1 MRNPDRQTTFR
12 FRQFEVSNKLSA
24 MKIGTDAVLLGA
36 WAFEASGFGARSDL
50 RALDIGCGTGVL
62 SLMLAQRFAQWFTGL
77 SVLGIDID
85 ADAATEASAN
95 FSRSPWA
102 ARLEAFQ
109 VDFRSFAVSCEAA
122 TYDMIISNPPF
133 FTGGAE
139 APDDA
144 RRIARHQESL
154 GLHDLLVG
162 AARLLA
168 PEGLLAVVLPAD
180 KADEA
185 RTEARFARLELTR
198 ECIVGTTP
206 RKPPRR
212 ILMEFRHS
220 GIATATQREN
230 LLIHTPEGSFSD
242 RYSRLVEPFYLP
254 KA

>member
-36 WAFEASGFGARSDL
+36 WAFEALGFGASSDL

-62 SLMLAQRFAQWFTGL
+62 SLMLAQRFTGM

-85 ADAATEASAN
+85 VDAATEAAAN

-109 VDFRSFAVSCEAA
+109 TDFREFTTSGEAGI
-122 TYDMIISNPPF
+122 YDMIISNPPF

-139 APDDA
+139 APDDG

-154 GLHDLLVG
+154 GLHDLMEG
-162 AARLLA
+162 AAHVLA
-168 PEGLLAVVLPAD
+168 PEGILAVVLPAD
-180 KADEA
+180 KADDA
-185 RTEARFARLELTR
+185 RTEARFARLEPTR
-198 ECIVGTTP
+198 ECIVCTTP

-230 LLIHTPEGSFSD
+230 LLIHTPEGGFSD

>member
-36 WAFEASGFGARSDL
+36 WAFEALGFGASSDL
-50 RALDIGCGTGVL
+50 RTLDIGCGTGVL
-62 SLMLAQRFAQWFTGL
+62 SLMLAQRFAKRFTGL

-85 ADAATEASAN
+85 ADAAAEAAAN

-102 ARLEAFQ
+102 ECLEARQ
-109 VDFRSFAVSCEAA
+109 ADFREFAASGEAG
-122 TYDMIISNPPF
+122 TYDLIISNPPF
-133 FTGGAE
+133 FTGGAQ

-154 GLHDLLVG
+154 GLHDLMDG
-162 AARLLA
+162 AAHVLA
-168 PEGLLAVVLPAD
+168 PEGILAVVLPAD

-185 RTEARFARLELTR
+185 CTEARFARLEPTR
-198 ECIVGTTP
+198 ECVVATTP

-230 LLIHTPEGSFSD
+230 LLIHTPEGGFSD

>member
-36 WAFEASGFGARSDL
+36 WAFEASGFGASSDL

-62 SLMLAQRFAQWFTGL
+62 SLMLAQRFTGM

-85 ADAATEASAN
+85 AEAAAEAAAN

-102 ARLEAFQ
+102 ARLEALQ
-109 VDFRSFAVSCEAA
+109 TDFREFATSGEAGI
-122 TYDMIISNPPF
+122 YDIIISNPPF

-154 GLHDLLVG
+154 GLHDLMEG
-162 AARLLA
+162 ATHVLA
-168 PEGLLAVVLPAD
+168 PEGILAVVLPAD

-185 RTEARFARLELTR
+185 RAEAALARLEPTR
-198 ECIVGTTP
+198 ECIVATTP

-220 GIATATQREN
+220 GIVTATQREN
-230 LLIHTPEGSFSD
+230 LLIHTPEGGFSD
-242 RYSRLVEPFYLP
+242 RYSRLVEPFYLT

>member
-12 FRQFEVSNKLSA
+12 FRQFDVSNKLSA

-36 WAFEASGFGARSDL
+36 WAFETSCFAGRPTL

-62 SLMLAQRFAQWFTGL
+62 SLMLAQRFTGL

-85 ADAATEASAN
+85 VDAATEAAAN

-102 ARLEAFQ
+102 GRLEAFQ
-109 VDFRSFAVSCEAA
+109 TDFREFATSGEAA

-144 RRIARHQESL
+144 RRIARHQKSL
-154 GLHDLLVG
+154 GLHDLMDG
-162 AARLLA
+162 AARVLA
-168 PEGLLAVVLPAD
+168 PEGILAVVLPAD

-185 RTEARFARLELTR
+185 RTEARFARLEPTR
-198 ECIVGTTP
+198 ECIVATTP

-220 GIATATQREN
+220 DKATAAQREN
-230 LLIHTPEGSFSD
+230 LLIHTPEGGFSD

>member
-36 WAFEASGFGARSDL
+36 WAFEASGFGTSSDL

-62 SLMLAQRFAQWFTGL
+62 SLMLAQRFTGM

-85 ADAATEASAN
+85 ADAATEAAAN
-95 FSRSPWA
+95 FSRSPWG
-102 ARLEAFQ
+102 ARLEARQ
-109 VDFRSFAVSCEAA
+109 ADFREFAASGEAGI
-122 TYDMIISNPPF
+122 YDMIISNPPF

-139 APDDA
+139 APDNA

-154 GLHDLLVG
+154 SLHDLMEG
-162 AARLLA
+162 AAHVLA
-168 PEGLLAVVLPAD
+168 PEGILAVVLPAD

-185 RTEARFARLELTR
+185 RTEARFARLEPTR
-198 ECIVGTTP
+198 ECIVATTP

-220 GIATATQREN
+220 DKATATQREN
-230 LLIHTPEGSFSD
+230 LLIHTPEGGFSD
-242 RYSRLVEPFYLP
+242 RYSRLVGPFYLP

>member
-36 WAFEASGFGARSDL
+36 WAFEASVFGGRSGQ
-50 RALDIGCGTGVL
+50 RALDVGCGTGVL
-62 SLMLAQRFAQWFTGL
+62 SLMLAQRFTGM

-85 ADAATEASAN
+85 ADAATEAATN

-102 ARLEAFQ
+102 ERLEAFQ
-109 VDFRSFAVSCEAA
+109 ADFREFATSGEAGI
-122 TYDMIISNPPF
+122 YDIFISNPPF

-154 GLHDLLVG
+154 GLHDLMDG
-162 AARLLA
+162 AARVLA
-168 PEGLLAVVLPAD
+168 PEGILAVVLPVD

-185 RTEARFARLELTR
+185 RTEARFARLEPTR

-230 LLIHTPEGSFSD
+230 LLIHTPHGGFSE

>member
-24 MKIGTDAVLLGA
+24 MKIGTDAVLVGA
-36 WAFEASGFGARSDL
+36 WAFEASGFGTRSDL

-62 SLMLAQRFAQWFTGL
+62 SLMLAQRFTGM

-95 FSRSPWA
+95 FRQSPWA
-102 ARLEAFQ
+102 QRLEAFQ
-109 VDFRSFAVSCEAA
+109 TDFREFAASGEAGI
-122 TYDMIISNPPF
+122 YDMIISNPPF

-139 APDDA
+139 APDNA

-154 GLHDLLVG
+154 GLHDLMDG
-162 AARLLA
+162 AAHVLA
-168 PEGLLAVVLPAD
+168 PEGILAVVLPAD

-185 RTEARFARLELTR
+185 RTEARFARLEPTR
-198 ECIVGTTP
+198 ECIVATTP

-220 GIATATQREN
+220 GIVTATQREN
-230 LLIHTPEGSFSD
+230 LLIHTPEGGFSD
-242 RYSRLVEPFYLP
+242 RYSRLVGPFYLT

>member
-36 WAFEASGFGARSDL
+36 WAFEALGFGASSDL
-50 RALDIGCGTGVL
+50 RTLDIGCGTGVL
-62 SLMLAQRFAQWFTGL
+62 SLMLAQRFAKRFTGL

-85 ADAATEASAN
+85 ADAAAEAAAN

-102 ARLEAFQ
+102 ECLEARQ
-109 VDFRSFAVSCEAA
+109 ADFREFAASGEAG
-122 TYDMIISNPPF
+122 TYDLIISNPPF
-133 FTGGAE
+133 FTGGAQ

-154 GLHDLLVG
+154 GLHDLMDG
-162 AARLLA
+162 AAHVLA
-168 PEGLLAVVLPAD
+168 PEGILAVVLPAD

-185 RTEARFARLELTR
+185 RTEARFTRLEPTR
-198 ECIVGTTP
+198 ECIVATTP

-230 LLIHTPEGSFSD
+230 LLIHTPEGGFSD

>member
-36 WAFEASGFGARSDL
+36 WAFEASGFGASSDL

-62 SLMLAQRFAQWFTGL
+62 SLMLAQRFTGM

-85 ADAATEASAN
+85 AEAAAEAAAN

-102 ARLEAFQ
+102 ARLEALQ
-109 VDFRSFAVSCEAA
+109 TDFREFATSGEAGI
-122 TYDMIISNPPF
+122 YDIIISNPPF

-154 GLHDLLVG
+154 GLHDLMEG
-162 AARLLA
+162 ATHVLA
-168 PEGLLAVVLPAD
+168 PEGILAVVLPAD
-180 KADEA
+180 KAD
-185 RTEARFARLELTR
+185 
-198 ECIVGTTP
+198 
-206 RKPPRR
+206 
-212 ILMEFRHS
+212 
-220 GIATATQREN
+220 
-230 LLIHTPEGSFSD
+230 
-242 RYSRLVEPFYLP
+242 
-254 KA
+254 

>member
-36 WAFEASGFGARSDL
+36 WAFEASGFGASSDL
-50 RALDIGCGTGVL
+50 KALDIGCGTGVL
-62 SLMLAQRFAQWFTGL
+62 SLMLAQRFTGM

-85 ADAATEASAN
+85 ADAATEAAAN
-95 FSRSPWA
+95 FSRSPWG

-109 VDFRSFAVSCEAA
+109 TDFREFAASGEAGI
-122 TYDMIISNPPF
+122 YDMIISNPPF
-133 FTGGAE
+133 FTGDAE

-144 RRIARHQESL
+144 RRIARHQEAL
-154 GLHDLLVG
+154 GLHDLMDG
-162 AARLLA
+162 AARVLA
-168 PEGLLAVVLPAD
+168 PEGILAVVLPAD

-185 RTEARFARLELTR
+185 RTEARFARLEPTR

-230 LLIHTPEGSFSD
+230 LLIHTPDGGFYE

>member
-133 FTGGAE
+133 SRE
-139 APDDA
+139 AP
-144 RRIARHQESL
+144 
-154 GLHDLLVG
+154 
-162 AARLLA
+162 RLPTMPVA
-168 PEGLLAVVLPAD
+168 SHA
-180 KADEA
+180 
-185 RTEARFARLELTR
+185 TR
-198 ECIVGTTP
+198 NRSACTTSWWVQ
-206 RKPPRR
+206 RVCSPRR
-212 ILMEFRHS
+212 GYWQWCSQPTKPMRR
-220 GIATATQREN
+220 AQRR
-230 LLIHTPEGSFSD
+230 GSPD
-242 RYSRLVEPFYLP
+242 LN
-254 KA
+254 

>member
-12 FRQFEVSNKLSA
+12 FRQFDVSNQLSA

-36 WAFEASGFGARSDL
+36 WAFEALGFAGRPIL
-50 RALDIGCGTGVL
+50 RVLDIGCGTGVL
-62 SLMLAQRFAQWFTGL
+62 SLMLAQRFTGM

-85 ADAATEASAN
+85 VDAATEASAN
-95 FSRSPWA
+95 FRRSPWA
-102 ARLEAFQ
+102 ERLEARQ
-109 VDFRSFAVSCEAA
+109 ADFRVFAA
-122 TYDMIISNPPF
+122 TAVVASFDMIISNPPF

-139 APDDA
+139 APDNA

-154 GLHDLLVG
+154 GLHDLMDG
-162 AARLLA
+162 AARVLA
-168 PEGLLAVVLPAD
+168 PEGILAVVLPAD

-185 RTEARFARLELTR
+185 RTEARFTRLEPTR
-198 ECIVGTTP
+198 ECIVATTP

-230 LLIHTPEGSFSD
+230 LLIHTPEGGFSD

>member
-36 WAFEASGFGARSDL
+36 WAFEASVFGGRSGQ
-50 RALDIGCGTGVL
+50 RALDVGCGTGVL
-62 SLMLAQRFAQWFTGL
+62 SLMLAQRFTGM

-85 ADAATEASAN
+85 ADAATEAATN
-95 FSRSPWA
+95 FGRSPWA
-102 ARLEAFQ
+102 ERLEAFQ
-109 VDFRSFAVSCEAA
+109 ADFREFATSGEAGI
-122 TYDMIISNPPF
+122 YDMIISNPPF

-154 GLHDLLVG
+154 GLHDLMDG
-162 AARLLA
+162 AARVLA
-168 PEGLLAVVLPAD
+168 PEGILAVVLPAD

-185 RTEARFARLELTR
+185 RTEARFARLEPTR

-230 LLIHTPEGSFSD
+230 LLIHTPHGGFSE

>member
-36 WAFEASGFGARSDL
+36 WAFEALGVGASSDL
-50 RALDIGCGTGVL
+50 RTLDIGCGTGVL
-62 SLMLAQRFAQWFTGL
+62 SLMLAQRFAKRFTGL

-85 ADAATEASAN
+85 ADAAAEAAAN

-102 ARLEAFQ
+102 ECLEARQ
-109 VDFRSFAVSCEAA
+109 ADFREFAASGEAG
-122 TYDMIISNPPF
+122 TYDLIISNPPF
-133 FTGGAE
+133 FTGGAQ

-154 GLHDLLVG
+154 GLHDLMDG
-162 AARLLA
+162 AAHVLA
-168 PEGLLAVVLPAD
+168 PEGILAVVLPAD

-185 RTEARFARLELTR
+185 RTEARFTRLEPTR
-198 ECIVGTTP
+198 ECVVATTP

-220 GIATATQREN
+220 DKATATQREN
-230 LLIHTPEGSFSD
+230 LLIHTPEGGFSD
-242 RYSRLVEPFYLP
+242 RYSRFVEPFYLP

>member
-36 WAFEASGFGARSDL
+36 WAFEASGFGASSDL

-62 SLMLAQRFAQWFTGL
+62 SLMLAQRFTGM

-85 ADAATEASAN
+85 VDAATEAAAN

-102 ARLEAFQ
+102 GRLEAFQ
-109 VDFRSFAVSCEAA
+109 TDFREFATSGEAA

-154 GLHDLLVG
+154 GLHDLMEG
-162 AARLLA
+162 AAHVLA
-168 PEGLLAVVLPAD
+168 PEGILAVVLPAD
-180 KADEA
+180 KADDA
-185 RTEARFARLELTR
+185 RTEARFARLEPTR
-198 ECIVGTTP
+198 ECIVATTP

-220 GIATATQREN
+220 DKATATQREN
-230 LLIHTPEGSFSD
+230 LLIHTPEGDFSD

>member
-36 WAFEASGFGARSDL
+36 WAFEASGFGASSDL

-62 SLMLAQRFAQWFTGL
+62 SLMLAQRFTGM

-85 ADAATEASAN
+85 AEAAAEAAAN

-109 VDFRSFAVSCEAA
+109 TDFREFATSGEAGI
-122 TYDMIISNPPF
+122 YDIIISNPPF

-154 GLHDLLVG
+154 GLHDLMEEATHV
-162 AARLLA
+162 LA
-168 PEGLLAVVLPAD
+168 PEGILAVVLPAD

-185 RTEARFARLELTR
+185 RAEAALARLEPTR
-198 ECIVGTTP
+198 ECIVATTP

-220 GIATATQREN
+220 GIVTATQREN
-230 LLIHTPEGSFSD
+230 LLIHTPEGGFSD
-242 RYSRLVEPFYLP
+242 RYSRLVEPFYLT

>member
-36 WAFEASGFGARSDL
+36 WAFEALGFGASSDL
-50 RALDIGCGTGVL
+50 RTLDIGCGTGVL
-62 SLMLAQRFAQWFTGL
+62 SLMLAQRFAKRFTGL

-85 ADAATEASAN
+85 ADAAAEAAAN

-102 ARLEAFQ
+102 ECLEARQ
-109 VDFRSFAVSCEAA
+109 ADFREFAASGEAG
-122 TYDMIISNPPF
+122 TYDLIISNPPF
-133 FTGGAE
+133 FTGGAQ

-154 GLHDLLVG
+154 GLHDLMDG
-162 AARLLA
+162 AAHVLA
-168 PEGLLAVVLPAD
+168 PEGILAVVLPAD

-185 RTEARFARLELTR
+185 RTEARFARLEPTR
-198 ECIVGTTP
+198 ECVVATTP

-230 LLIHTPEGSFSD
+230 LLIHTPEGGFSD

>member
-12 FRQFEVSNKLSA
+12 FRQFEVSNQLSA

-36 WAFEASGFGARSDL
+36 WAFEALGFGASSDP

-62 SLMLAQRFAQWFTGL
+62 SLMIAQRFAQRFTGL

-85 ADAATEASAN
+85 ADAAAEAAAN

-102 ARLEAFQ
+102 ECLEAFQ
-109 VDFRSFAVSCEAA
+109 TDFREFATSGEAGI
-122 TYDMIISNPPF
+122 YDMIISNPPF
-133 FTGGAE
+133 FTGGAQ

-154 GLHDLLVG
+154 GLHDLMDG
-162 AARLLA
+162 AAHVLA
-168 PEGLLAVVLPAD
+168 PEGILAVVLPAD

-185 RTEARFARLELTR
+185 RTEARFARLEPTR

-206 RKPPRR
+206 RKPQRR

-220 GIATATQREN
+220 GIATTTLREN
-230 LLIHTPEGSFSD
+230 LLIHTPEGGFSE

>member
-12 FRQFEVSNKLSA
+12 FRQFDVSNKLSA

-36 WAFEASGFGARSDL
+36 WAFEALGFGASSDL
-50 RALDIGCGTGVL
+50 RVLDIGCGTGVL
-62 SLMLAQRFAQWFTGL
+62 SLMLAQRFAQRFTGL

-85 ADAATEASAN
+85 ADAAAEAAAN

-102 ARLEAFQ
+102 ECLEARQ
-109 VDFRSFAVSCEAA
+109 ADFREFAASGEAD
-122 TYDMIISNPPF
+122 TYDLIISNPPF
-133 FTGGAE
+133 FTGGAQ

-154 GLHDLLVG
+154 GLHDLMDG
-162 AARLLA
+162 AARVLA
-168 PEGLLAVVLPAD
+168 PEGILALVLPAD

-185 RTEARFARLELTR
+185 RTEARFTRLEPTR
-198 ECIVGTTP
+198 ECIVATTP

-230 LLIHTPEGSFSD
+230 LLIHTPEGGFSD

>member
-36 WAFEASGFGARSDL
+36 WAFETSCFAGRPIL

-62 SLMLAQRFAQWFTGL
+62 SLMLAQRFTGL

-85 ADAATEASAN
+85 AEAAAEAAAN
-95 FSRSPWA
+95 FRQSPWA
-102 ARLEAFQ
+102 QRLEAFQ
-109 VDFRSFAVSCEAA
+109 TDFREFAASGEAGI
-122 TYDMIISNPPF
+122 YDMIISNPPF

-154 GLHDLLVG
+154 GLHDLMDG
-162 AARLLA
+162 AAHVLA
-168 PEGLLAVVLPAD
+168 PEGILAVVLPAD

-185 RTEARFARLELTR
+185 RAEAALARLEPTR
-198 ECIVGTTP
+198 ECIVATTP

-220 GIATATQREN
+220 GIVTATQREN
-230 LLIHTPEGSFSD
+230 LLIHTPEGGFSD
-242 RYSRLVEPFYLP
+242 RYSRLVEPFYLT

>member
-12 FRQFEVSNKLSA
+12 FRQFEVSNQLSA

-36 WAFEASGFGARSDL
+36 WAFEALGFGASSDL
-50 RALDIGCGTGVL
+50 RTLDIGCGTGVL
-62 SLMLAQRFAQWFTGL
+62 SLMLAQRFAQRFTGL

-85 ADAATEASAN
+85 ADAAAEAAAN

-109 VDFRSFAVSCEAA
+109 TDFREFAASGEAGI
-122 TYDMIISNPPF
+122 YDMIISNPPF

-144 RRIARHQESL
+144 RRIARHQKSL
-154 GLHDLLVG
+154 GLHDLMDG
-162 AARLLA
+162 AARVLA
-168 PEGLLAVVLPAD
+168 PEGILAVVLPAD

-185 RTEARFARLELTR
+185 RTEARFARLEPTR
-198 ECIVGTTP
+198 ECVVATTP

-212 ILMEFRHS
+212 ILMELRHS
-220 GIATATQREN
+220 DKATATQREN
-230 LLIHTPEGSFSD
+230 LLIHTPEGGFSD
-242 RYSRLVEPFYLP
+242 RYSRFVEPFYLP

>member
-12 FRQFEVSNKLSA
+12 FRQFEVSNQLSA

-36 WAFEASGFGARSDL
+36 WAFEALGFGASSDL

-62 SLMLAQRFAQWFTGL
+62 SLMLAQRFAQRFTGL

-85 ADAATEASAN
+85 ADAAAEAAAN
-95 FSRSPWA
+95 FSRSPWG

-109 VDFRSFAVSCEAA
+109 TDFREFAASAEAG
-122 TYDMIISNPPF
+122 TYDLIISNPPF
-133 FTGGAE
+133 FTGGAQ

-154 GLHDLLVG
+154 GLHDLMDG
-162 AARLLA
+162 AAHVLA
-168 PEGLLAVVLPAD
+168 PEGILAVVLPAD

-185 RTEARFARLELTR
+185 RAEAALARLEPTR
-198 ECIVGTTP
+198 ECIVATTP

-220 GIATATQREN
+220 GIVTATQREN
-230 LLIHTPEGSFSD
+230 LLIHTPEGGFSD
-242 RYSRLVEPFYLP
+242 RYSRLVELFYLT

>member
-12 FRQFEVSNKLSA
+12 FRQFEVSNQLSA

-36 WAFEASGFGARSDL
+36 WAFEALGFGASSDL
-50 RALDIGCGTGVL
+50 RTLDIGCGTGVL
-62 SLMLAQRFAQWFTGL
+62 SLMLAQRFAQRFTGL

-85 ADAATEASAN
+85 ADAAAEAAAN

-109 VDFRSFAVSCEAA
+109 TDFREFAASAEAG
-122 TYDMIISNPPF
+122 TYDLIISNPPF
-133 FTGGAE
+133 FTGGAQ

-154 GLHDLLVG
+154 GLHDLMDG
-162 AARLLA
+162 AAHVLA
-168 PEGLLAVVLPAD
+168 PEGILAVVLPAD

-185 RTEARFARLELTR
+185 RAEAALARLEPTR
-198 ECIVGTTP
+198 ECIVATTP

-230 LLIHTPEGSFSD
+230 LLIHTPEGGFSE

>member
-36 WAFEASGFGARSDL
+36 WAFEASVFGGRSGH
-50 RALDIGCGTGVL
+50 RALDVGCGTGVL
-62 SLMLAQRFAQWFTGL
+62 SLMLAQRFTGM

-85 ADAATEASAN
+85 ADAATEAATN
-95 FSRSPWA
+95 FGRSPWA
-102 ARLEAFQ
+102 ERLEAFQ
-109 VDFRSFAVSCEAA
+109 ADFREFAASGEAGI
-122 TYDMIISNPPF
+122 YDMIISNPPF

-144 RRIARHQESL
+144 RRIARHQEAL
-154 GLHDLLVG
+154 GLHDLMDG
-162 AARLLA
+162 AARVLA
-168 PEGLLAVVLPAD
+168 PEGILAVVLPAD

-185 RTEARFARLELTR
+185 RTEARFARLEPTR

-220 GIATATQREN
+220 CIATATQREN
-230 LLIHTPEGSFSD
+230 LLIHTPHGGFSE

>member
-1 MRNPDRQTTFR
+1 M
-12 FRQFEVSNKLSA
+12 
-24 MKIGTDAVLLGA
+24 LLGA
-36 WAFEASGFGARSDL
+36 WAFEALGFGASSDL

-62 SLMLAQRFAQWFTGL
+62 SLMIAQRFTGM

-85 ADAATEASAN
+85 ADAATEAAAN

-102 ARLEAFQ
+102 ERLEAFQ
-109 VDFRSFAVSCEAA
+109 TDFREFAASGEAGI
-122 TYDMIISNPPF
+122 YDMIISNPPF

-144 RRIARHQESL
+144 RRIARHQKSL
-154 GLHDLLVG
+154 GLHDLMDG
-162 AARLLA
+162 AARVLA
-168 PEGLLAVVLPAD
+168 PEGILAVVLPAD

-185 RTEARFARLELTR
+185 RTEARFTRLEPTR
-198 ECIVGTTP
+198 ECIVATTP

-230 LLIHTPEGSFSD
+230 LLIHTPEGGFSD

>member
-36 WAFEASGFGARSDL
+36 WAFEALGFGASSDL
-50 RALDIGCGTGVL
+50 RTLDIGCGTGVL
-62 SLMLAQRFAQWFTGL
+62 SLMLAQRFAKRVTGL

-85 ADAATEASAN
+85 ADAAAEAAAN

-102 ARLEAFQ
+102 ECLEARQ
-109 VDFRSFAVSCEAA
+109 ADFREFAASGEAG
-122 TYDMIISNPPF
+122 TYDLIISNPPF
-133 FTGGAE
+133 FTGGAQ

-154 GLHDLLVG
+154 GLHDLMDG
-162 AARLLA
+162 AAHVLA
-168 PEGLLAVVLPAD
+168 PEGILALVLPAD

-185 RTEARFARLELTR
+185 RTEARFTRLEPTR
-198 ECIVGTTP
+198 ECIVATTP

-230 LLIHTPEGSFSD
+230 LLIHTPEGGFSD